1 MSEKGPEPDVRPR
14 CVNVAEVPLA
24 WRLNVQSRSN
34 RPLPAV
40 EGAHF
45 SGLISEVG
53 PGEWRAF
60 AWVRKPDQTL
70 EQTIGPQTLATAA
83 ASHGFENFD
92 IVVERLT
99 DEDLVAED
107 DA

>member
-1 MSEKGPEPDVRPR
+1 MPGRAP
-14 CVNVAEVPLA
+14 
-24 WRLNVQSRSN
+24 N
-34 RPLPAV
+34 RPSPAV

-53 PGEWRAF
+53 PEEWRAF
-60 AWVRKPDQTL
+60 ARVRQPGQTL
-70 EQTIGPQTLATAA
+70 EPTTGPQTFSTAPLARQWLSRVATR
-83 ASHGFENFD
+83 HGFENFD

-99 DEDLVAED
+99 DEDLVPED

>member
-1 MSEKGPEPDVRPR
+1 MRPPH
-14 CVNVAEVPLA
+14 AA
-24 WRLNVQSRSN
+24 
-34 RPLPAV
+34 

-45 SGLISEVG
+45 SGLVSEVG
-53 PGEWRAF
+53 PGEWQAF
-60 AWVRKPDQTL
+60 AWLREPDQTL
-70 EQTIGPQTLATAA
+70 QQTIGPETFATVPLARQWLSQAA
-83 ASHGFENFD
+83 GKHGFVNFD

>member
-1 MSEKGPEPDVRPR
+1 MPSR
-14 CVNVAEVPLA
+14 VP
-24 WRLNVQSRSN
+24 N
-34 RPLPAV
+34 RPLPAI

-70 EQTIGPQTLATAA
+70 EQTIGPQTLATVPLARQWLTRAA
-83 ASHGFENFD
+83 VSHGFENLG